1 MPPQWEQ
8 IAVGNGKW
16 QLLTRE
22 IWSLVQDLSVSPA
35 KHRSEPNTSQI
46 TVPLPGFCSFN
57 GKLYKAAP
65 VSWDTSRGSF
75 WDFVQAV
82 NPPSIDALPRWE
94 AQILNYVANSCKG
107 PGSPFT
113 RLVEEI
119 LDMQSQQIQLS
130 FLKVVWLE
138 KLLAWKMRTF
148 GLQVYLTR
156 TALPM
161 TILFSLHLTIGILV
175 TRDQKE
181 QAKNGTVPVTM
192 LACVELGVSFFVLL
206 VKLRQCYR
214 IPRLFLR
221 SVFNH
226 IEVIAVYLGFIMFLL
241 VVSEAAISR
250 AFLGFSTLSIWVATI
265 LMLRTYR
272 PVGMLLLLLTE
283 TYRGVFSFLAL
294 LFFIILGLAAIP

>member
-1 MPPQWEQ
+1 
-8 IAVGNGKW
+8 
-16 QLLTRE
+16 
-22 IWSLVQDLSVSPA
+22 
-35 KHRSEPNTSQI
+35 
-46 TVPLPGFCSFN
+46 
-57 GKLYKAAP
+57 
-65 VSWDTSRGSF
+65 
-75 WDFVQAV
+75 
-82 NPPSIDALPRWE
+82 
-94 AQILNYVANSCKG
+94 
-107 PGSPFT
+107 
-113 RLVEEI
+113 
-119 LDMQSQQIQLS
+119 MQSQQIQLS